1 MKKSLILNACDRSS
15 VFFFAPNL
23 KSLYMKGRLGG
34 ILHAVMTNTI
44 LYLGRP
50 FFFFSSAEGDKK
62 AELGDETKRNL
73 SEPWRG

>member
-15 VFFFAPNL
+15 VFFL
-23 KSLYMKGRLGG
+23 VSLISLYMKGWLGG

-50 FFFFSSAEGDKK
+50 FFFFLRPGIEK
-62 AELGDETKRNL
+62 AELGDETKSIRSK
-73 SEPWRG
+73 SEG